1 MIGRELWI
9 VAPDLVAYAFW
20 VIEKEQVVNG
30 DDLGRV
36 SRWNQQRMRG
46 VHDVH
51 ASRQQFD
58 WRPFTPVPEI
68 VQDRH
73 RNPAINDGC
82 AKLSTERGRGP
93 VFPRTRK
100 ERELVAMR
108 GGVCLHDPTDVLA
121 DTGARAQGWAVV
133 DENPH

>member
-1 MIGRELWI
+1 
-9 VAPDLVAYAFW
+9 
-20 VIEKEQVVNG
+20 
-30 DDLGRV
+30 
-36 SRWNQQRMRG
+36 
-46 VHDVH
+46 
-51 ASRQQFD
+51 
-58 WRPFTPVPEI
+58 VPEI

-108 GGVCLHDPTDVLA
+108 GGVRLHEPTDVLA
-121 DTGARAQGWAVV
+121 DTRARAQGWAVV